1 MSAKILKIADGNEI
15 YEVGKDNVK
24 SIESS
29 NQGSSK
35 NTTYLITYNDDDYLF
50 YSTPDEHDVIYEG
63 EMEWVKS

>member
-50 YSTPDEHDVIYEG
+50 YSTPSEHKVFYE
-63 EMEWVKS
+63 E